1 MSGATH
7 HPILE
12 QLRLWTLD
20 TPQCLW
26 RHLNTYLCMKS
37 PSHISSHIS
46 SPFLNKAS
54 KIQLIII
61 CLSFSIF
68 SRFWF
73 YPYYSIPCHFC
84 YTRCLYPSLNK
95 TVASGGGREW
105 SVLYSVSYWMQLTS
119 LSHEAL
125 KCAHGQHFLLFQ
137 SVLFKGS
144 SLYPGPKPTL
154 M

>member
-37 PSHISSHIS
+37 PSHIS

-84 YTRCLYPSLNK
+84 YTHCLYPSLNK
-95 TVASGGGREW
+95 TVASAGEGGGGQCYIQFLIECNW
-105 SVLYSVSYWMQLTS
+105 LYWAMGLLNMLTHSIFYSFS
-119 LSHEAL
+119 LFCL
-125 KCAHGQHFLLFQ
+125 KVPHYILGLSQ
-137 SVLFKGS
+137 
-144 SLYPGPKPTL
+144 P
-154 M
+154 